1 MLETVLIPA
10 DVSSRKYKH
19 FPLFTLR
26 KPYYFLITVKQV
38 LKRTEN
44 YFYCTIQSP
53 QISDFRLSGFPMG
66 YGPYHMDPRTSQLS
80 NPSIQESFFPL
91 TFNYYILSISCS
103 DDIIKFRSF
112 LLLFVVGCKR
122 CMSLTSC
129 LSISKEKRKTDK
141 DEFRFSGVWSLL
153 GYFQDMI

>member
-1 MLETVLIPA
+1 M
-10 DVSSRKYKH
+10 R
-19 FPLFTLR
+19 
-26 KPYYFLITVKQV
+26 
-38 LKRTEN
+38 
-44 YFYCTIQSP
+44 
-53 QISDFRLSGFPMG
+53 
-66 YGPYHMDPRTSQLS
+66 YGPYHMDPRTSQLP
-80 NPSIQESFFPL
+80 NPFIQESFFPL